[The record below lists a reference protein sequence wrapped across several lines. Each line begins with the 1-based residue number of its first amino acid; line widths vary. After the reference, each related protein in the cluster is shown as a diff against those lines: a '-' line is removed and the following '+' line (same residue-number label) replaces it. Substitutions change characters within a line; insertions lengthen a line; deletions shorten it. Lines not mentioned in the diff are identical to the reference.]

1 MLLVIALVISVF
13 RYFAYPLGDL
23 PDLCATIPDHLSL
36 GLQLEIDRLSC
47 SALEIA
53 PSDLFRLTLTG
64 GIYANTF
71 ELPSFFLYIYSCLPF
86 LFCSI
91 GLQSFLSFSSRPR
104 PACFRTFQK
113 LSLLI
118 VAAPSTS
125 YALISPK
132 NEAFINSLGIISF
145 FAIVKL
151 FISFDR
157 CDVTRREYFK
167 RIPYLLLMLTAL
179 YGLSAYFKD
188 NQAEIVLAFLALPI
202 FLLFLKYFEIQPL
215 SFLSFSLARPTVGSI
230 VTYICI
236 FLIIVFVAYSSAFL
250 SSMYTVFT
258 ISAPESIALVARSG
272 LVNEDIAMKY
282 PTLVRPVFTLL
293 TLSFGTAYGYSVQ
306 IFSRAALIF
315 AIVAPFSKFL
325 TFRKGLLDHQ
335 LVIISLLC
343 VLMALSIFP
352 GYSNYKYWIFM
363 APLFFLPSA
372 LYSWKLPFILFL
384 IVYAELFL
392 KAVLLRFS

>member
-1 MLLVIALVISVF
+1 MLILIALVISIF
-13 RYFAYPLGDL
+13 RYYAYPLGDL

-36 GLQLEIDRLSC
+36 ALQLEIDRLSC

-64 GIYANTF
+64 GIYANAF
-71 ELPSFFLYIYSCLPF
+71 ELPSFFLYVYSCLPF

-91 GLQSFLSFSSRPR
+91 GLQSFLSFSSKPWSDYS
-104 PACFRTFQK
+104 RTFQK

-132 NEAFINSLGIISF
+132 NEAFINSLGIIFF

-151 FISFDR
+151 LISIDSR
-157 CDVTRREYFK
+157 DVIRREYVK
-167 RIPYLLLMLTAL
+167 HIPYLLLMLIAL
-179 YGLSAYFKD
+179 YGLSVYFKD
-188 NQAEIVLAFLALPI
+188 NQAEIVLAFLSLPI
-202 FLLFLKYFEIQPL
+202 FLLLLRYIKIQPL
-215 SFLSFSLARPTVGSI
+215 SFLRFSLARPTVGSLL
-230 VTYICI
+230 TYICI
-236 FLIIVFVAYSSAFL
+236 FFILVLVAYSSAFL
-250 SSMYTVFT
+250 LSMYTVFVN
-258 ISAPESIALVARSG
+258 SAPKSIALVASSG
-272 LVNEDIAMKY
+272 LLNEDTAIKY

-293 TLSFGTAYGYSVQ
+293 TLSFGTAYGYSIQ

-335 LVIISLLC
+335 LVIVSLLC
-343 VLMALSIFP
+343 VLIALSIFP

-372 LYSWKLPFILFL
+372 LYSWKLPLILFL